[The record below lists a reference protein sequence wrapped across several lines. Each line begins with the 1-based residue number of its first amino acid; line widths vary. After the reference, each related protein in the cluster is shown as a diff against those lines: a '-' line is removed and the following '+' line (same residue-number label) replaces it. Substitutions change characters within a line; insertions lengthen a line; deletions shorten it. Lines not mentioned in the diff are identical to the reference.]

1 MTLHSWAPQNSAPMC
16 AAAPG
21 ARVPSR
27 AVSRSSS
34 GSGAADASAHAAGS
48 SPTLR
53 SASVARAARPTSWRA
68 KASVRGAAC
77 ALGHAVRAV

>member
-1 MTLHSWAPQNSAPMC
+1 
-16 AAAPG
+16 
-21 ARVPSR
+21 
-27 AVSRSSS
+27 
-34 GSGAADASAHAAGS
+34 
-48 SPTLR
+48 LR